1 MLRIKAVDHG
11 SPPQENTQ
19 EYRIAVQDV
28 NEFQPQFV
36 KQKYEFSVK
45 GNATNGTKIG
55 TVRLSGNALCR
66 VMDNF
71 FLFWASCSII

>member
-11 SPPQENTQ
+11 SPPQESTQ

-28 NEFQPQFV
+28 NEFLPQFV

-55 TVRLSGNALCR
+55 TVRFSSNAFYRMGINAC
-66 VMDNF
+66 
-71 FLFWASCSII
+71 